1 MFLLW
6 LRQLPHC
13 GDQTP
18 ASVPPPTEGRSS
30 PTNTAVFP
38 ASFFIILS
46 FAWYYIFF
54 STGQVLLSALSWCSA
69 CTSVSE
75 DYSWCICGKRCTP
88 CPPTPLP
95 SCSLYSFSYSF
106 PSCFVT
112 EYWVLF
118 PVLYSKTLLLFHS
131 LCNSSYN
138 STTNNPIKKWAED
151 LNRHFSKEHIQMA
164 NWHMKR
170 WPIFLIFKDMQ
181 IKTIMRYHLTI
192 VRRAIMKNIY
202 K

>member
-6 LRQLPHC
+6 LGQLPHC

-30 PTNTAVFP
+30 PTDTPVFP

-106 PSCFVT
+106 PSCFIT

-131 LCNSSYN
+131 ICNSLYLLIPN
-138 STTNNPIKKWAED
+138 SQSILSPLSFPRGNLSMSVSP
-151 LNRHFSKEHIQMA
+151 LLFCR
-164 NWHMKR
+164 
-170 WPIFLIFKDMQ
+170 
-181 IKTIMRYHLTI
+181 
-192 VRRAIMKNIY
+192 
-202 K
+202 